1 MVFDCNT
8 ITLDFDM
15 PLPLGESAD
24 GQGSISF
31 LSSLD
36 PRQRLQGIFA
46 CQCLDNVFF
55 WLLCAAMWKMK
66 MCGHKGQCVTVP
78 QTTDPI
84 LVFWG

>member
-55 WLLCAAMWKMK
+55 GYYAPR
-66 MCGHKGQCVTVP
+66 CGK
-78 QTTDPI
+78 
-84 LVFWG
+84 